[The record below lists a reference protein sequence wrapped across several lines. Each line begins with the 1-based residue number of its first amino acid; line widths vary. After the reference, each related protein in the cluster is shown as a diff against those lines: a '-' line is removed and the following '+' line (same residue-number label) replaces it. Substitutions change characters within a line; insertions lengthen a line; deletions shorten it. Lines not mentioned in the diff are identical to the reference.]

1 MVKKSSHAQNQPTPM
16 AETLSEQLATADSNT
31 ISRLYDTHAVSV
43 FSLALHIVNDQRE
56 AETVVEQTFQHAQR
70 EANRFDPERDSVNS
84 WLLRITRRLAVDAVR
99 SRSGNGISVNAAT
112 VQLPDPAQ
120 RQRFDVASTDVADV
134 LRNALIR
141 LPRLERISVEL
152 AYFEGLSP
160 VQIAERLEHPM
171 EVIRDK
177 VQMGL
182 HTLRTTLEAKRDG
195 D

>member
-16 AETLSEQLATADSNT
+16 AETLSEQLAAADSNT

-43 FSLALHIVNDQRE
+43 FSLALHIVNDQRG

>member
-1 MVKKSSHAQNQPTPM
+1 MVKKSSHAQNQPAPM
-16 AETLSEQLATADSNT
+16 AETLSEQLAAADSNT
-31 ISRLYDTHAVSV
+31 ISRLYDTHAVSL

-56 AETVVEQTFQHAQR
+56 AETVVEQTFQRAQR

-120 RQRFDVASTDVADV
+120 RQRFDVASTDAADT

>member
-1 MVKKSSHAQNQPTPM
+1 MVKKSSHAQNQPAPM
-16 AETLSEQLATADSNT
+16 AETLSEQLAAADSNT

-99 SRSGNGISVNAAT
+99 SRSGNGTSVNAAT

-120 RQRFDVASTDVADV
+120 RQRFDVASTDAADA

>member
-1 MVKKSSHAQNQPTPM
+1 MVRKLSHAPNQPDPM
-16 AETLSEQLATADSNT
+16 AETLSEQLASADSDT
-31 ISRLYDTHAVSV
+31 LSRLYDTHAVSV

-84 WLLRITRRLAVDAVR
+84 WLLRITRRLAVDAIR

-120 RQRFDVASTDVADV
+120 RQRFDVAATDAADA

-160 VQIAERLEHPM
+160 GQIAERLEHPM

-182 HTLRTTLEAKRDG
+182 HTLRTTLEAKRNG

>member
-1 MVKKSSHAQNQPTPM
+1 MVKKSSHAQNQPAPV
-16 AETLSEQLATADSNT
+16 AETLSEQLAAADSGT

-56 AETVVEQTFQHAQR
+56 AETVVEQTFLYAQR

-120 RQRFDVASTDVADV
+120 RQRFDVASTDAADA

-177 VQMGL
+177 VQIGL

>member
-16 AETLSEQLATADSNT
+16 AETLSEQLAAADSNT

>member
-1 MVKKSSHAQNQPTPM
+1 MVKQSSHTPNQPAPM
-16 AETLSEQLATADSNT
+16 AKTLSEQLAAADSGT
-31 ISRLYDTHAVSV
+31 ISRLYDTHGISV

-56 AETVVEQTFQHAQR
+56 AETIVEQTFQHAQR

-99 SRSGNGISVNAAT
+99 SRSDSGISVNAAT
-112 VQLPDPAQ
+112 IQLPDPAQ
-120 RQRFDVASTDVADV
+120 RQRFDVASIDAADA
-134 LRNALIR
+134 LRNALIG
-141 LPRLERISVEL
+141 LPRLERISIEL

-171 EVIRDK
+171 EVIRNK

-182 HTLRTTLEAKRDG
+182 HTLCAALEAKT
-195 D
+195 

>member
-1 MVKKSSHAQNQPTPM
+1 MVRKSSHAPNQPDPM
-16 AETLSEQLATADSNT
+16 AETLSEQLASADSGT
-31 ISRLYDTHAVSV
+31 LSRLYDTHAVSV

-84 WLLRITRRLAVDAVR
+84 WLLRITRRLAVDAIR

-160 VQIAERLEHPM
+160 GQIAERLEHPM

-182 HTLRTTLEAKRDG
+182 HTLRTTLEAKT
-195 D
+195 

>member
-1 MVKKSSHAQNQPTPM
+1 MVRKSSHAPNQPDPM
-16 AETLSEQLATADSNT
+16 AETLSEQLAAADSDT

-56 AETVVEQTFQHAQR
+56 AETIVEQTFQHAQR

-99 SRSGNGISVNAAT
+99 SRSGSGISVNAAT

>member
-1 MVKKSSHAQNQPTPM
+1 MVRKSSHAPNQPDPM
-16 AETLSEQLATADSNT
+16 AETLSEQLASADSGT
-31 ISRLYDTHAVSV
+31 LSRLYDTHAVSV

-160 VQIAERLEHPM
+160 GQIAERLEHPM

-182 HTLRTTLEAKRDG
+182 HTLRTTLEAKT
-195 D
+195 